1 MCYGFD
7 FINLMFQKK
16 NIYEDSDFENLQK
29 LQLKKEDMACIFSL
43 TKNIFMINSI
53 CRA

>member
-1 MCYGFD
+1 MCYGLD
-7 FINLMFQKK
+7 FINLMFQK
-16 NIYEDSDFENLQK
+16 NIYEDSEFENLQK
-29 LQLKKEDMACIFSL
+29 LQFKKKKDMACIFSL